1 MLSKEIHFLKKKKKL
16 YCEPNTA
23 SKHIEQEIHFVS
35 MPVQLVTVFP
45 LTGVSS
51 LRVSP
56 GCGGTC
62 L

>member
-1 MLSKEIHFLKKKKKL
+1 MKDVKQGDSFFEKQL
-16 YCEPNTA
+16 YREPNTA
-23 SKHIEQEIHFVS
+23 SKHTEQEIHLVS

-56 GCGGTC
+56 GCSGT
-62 L
+62 